1 MVEIVCTYYSSIKYQ
16 LRPNLNDISERTKRR
31 IIRKSLQAVDN
42 VLDNIAPRQ
51 IESIYNGNTHRK
63 K

>member
-1 MVEIVCTYYSSIKYQ
+1 MYLYSSIKYQ

-51 IESIYNGNTHRK
+51 IESIYNSNTHIK
-63 K
+63 NS

>member
-1 MVEIVCTYYSSIKYQ
+1 MYLYSSIKYQ

-42 VLDNIAPRQ
+42 VLDNFAPRQ
-51 IESIYNGNTHRK
+51 IESIYNSNTHIK
-63 K
+63 NS